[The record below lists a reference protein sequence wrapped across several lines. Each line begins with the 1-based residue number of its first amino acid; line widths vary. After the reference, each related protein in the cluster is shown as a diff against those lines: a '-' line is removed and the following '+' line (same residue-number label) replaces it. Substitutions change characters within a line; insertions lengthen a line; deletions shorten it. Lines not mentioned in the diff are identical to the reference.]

1 MTNTKVFKE
10 VSDAFQGGIKGIQ
23 KAADIYVKAIDEDP
37 EIKTIFIAK
46 FNHMITPPTW
56 RSLEL
61 IGRKQVHP
69 QLMLSGA
76 ANARYIKRLAYS
88 DQEKILEGERH
99 PCLLPN
105 GDTIQVDLR
114 TVDHKTADQMFSFD
128 HIRSIADQKLWLE
141 QRVPK
146 RVEAAKNPNY
156 EIIHAGKTVRFLR
169 PCEYTKKELEIIWR
183 SMN

>member
-1 MTNTKVFKE
+1 MTKTVFEKFTT
-10 VSDAFQGGIKGIQ
+10 AFQKGLDGIQ
-23 KAADIYVKAIDEDP
+23 EAAEIYVSAIDNDP
-37 EIKTIFIAK
+37 EIKQEFITK

-56 RSLEL
+56 RTLEL

-88 DQEKILEGERH
+88 EQEKILKGTRYE
-99 PCLLPN
+99 CLLPN
-105 GDTIQVDLR
+105 NDTILVDLR
-114 TVDHKTADQMFSFD
+114 TVDHKTADQMFNFD
-128 HIRSIADQKLWLE
+128 RIRSIADQKLWLS
-141 QRVPK
+141 QRIPK
-146 RVEAAKNPNY
+146 KVEAAKNPNY

-169 PCEYTKKELEIIWR
+169 PCEYTKKEMEIIWR